1 MRWEQAV
8 LNRVNKKSKDNRQ
21 TRLILLTSTHS
32 FIGCF
37 VVVAVFILLLLLML
51 LLFCFVV
58 VVN

>member
-8 LNRVNKKSKDNRQ
+8 LNRVNKKSRDNRQ
-21 TRLILLTSTHS
+21 TNYDDITTHS